1 MECETTATTTT
12 KSLQSR
18 PTLCD
23 PTDGSPPGF
32 SVPGILQARI
42 LERVVMKVQEHHYNA
57 RSYVKT
63 MKSLNEREEG
73 ILPHH

>member
-1 MECETTATTTT
+1 M
-12 KSLQSR
+12 SI
-18 PTLCD
+18 D
-23 PTDGSPPGF
+23 VSPPGF
-32 SVPGILQARI
+32 SVPGILQARA
-42 LERVVMKVQEHHYNA
+42 LERVVMKVQEHHYNV